1 MSETVEAY
9 LVNLHSWALYTL
21 YGDKM
26 LFLSPAHGPPS
37 VTIMNLRMKCAFC
50 CFEKFA
56 GCNKWTP
63 ARDFKFFSRN
73 YYVGTSVDY
82 VNISLKKSVQ
92 LYFERKNKFK
102 GGVFRRVF
110 RNDPST
116 ISWSYNLFSVNFGTY
131 KIHYLSSECT
141 FLPLISASLCT

>member
-9 LVNLHSWALYTL
+9 LVNLHTWALYTL

-26 LFLSPAHGPPS
+26 LFLFQPLAHPPWLLW
-37 VTIMNLRMKCAFC
+37 TWAWNAL
-50 CFEKFA
+50 FA
-56 GCNKWTP
+56 VLKSLLAVINGRLP
-63 ARDFKFFSRN
+63 EISSFFRK

-82 VNISLKKSVQ
+82 VNISFKKSVQ

-116 ISWSYNLFSVNFGTY
+116 ISWSYNLFSINFET
-131 KIHYLSSECT
+131 
-141 FLPLISASLCT
+141 